1 MVHHKN
7 PTAFFAN
14 CGYQPFQTHPFQLIM
29 GYTDPSWKGRKLF
42 FFVCSVQDIAWL
54 MQISLSG
61 QQMFG
66 RASCIICI
74 NWVDLN
80 SPAAQHGPWHSSYAS
95 SRTLESPWPM
105 WVTIL
110 AEVIEAS
117 ALYHV
122 QGIDL
127 LIPHNKP
134 SQGRHR
140 NSKYGTS
147 PLLKP
152 CFFSVPL
159 RLQCTSAEN
168 WKRGWKL
175 KHLVAHPT

>member
-1 MVHHKN
+1 
-7 PTAFFAN
+7 
-14 CGYQPFQTHPFQLIM
+14 
-29 GYTDPSWKGRKLF
+29 
-42 FFVCSVQDIAWL
+42 
-54 MQISLSG
+54 
-61 QQMFG
+61 
-66 RASCIICI
+66 
-74 NWVDLN
+74 
-80 SPAAQHGPWHSSYAS
+80 
-95 SRTLESPWPM
+95 M

-117 ALYHV
+117 APYHV

-152 CFFSVPL
+152 CFFL
-159 RLQCTSAEN
+159 RATKATMHLGRKLKNVA
-168 WKRGWKL
+168 GKL